1 VSKKLKRGQTKYS
14 SLVRFVVME
23 TIQLGSNF
31 RFYIGIVFTSIYYFS
46 GSEYLIDSKSSLT
59 MVVS

>member
-1 VSKKLKRGQTKYS
+1 VSKKSKRGQTKYS

-23 TIQLGSNF
+23 TIQLGLNS
-31 RFYIGIVFTSIYYFS
+31 RFYIDIVFTSIYYFS
-46 GSEYLIDSKSSLT
+46 CSEYLIDSKSSLT